1 MLKGKHIVL
10 GISGSIAAYK
20 AASLTRLFVKNG
32 AEVQIVI
39 TPAGKEF
46 ITPITLS
53 TLSSKPV
60 ISEFFSGRDGSWN
73 SHVDIGL
80 WADLMIV
87 APATASTIAKM
98 ANGVADNMLITT
110 YLSMKAPVMIAPA
123 MDLDMYK
130 HPSTQDN
137 LDSLRKRGNI
147 IIESANGE
155 LASHLVGKGRME
167 EPENILKYVV
177 DFFNSQNRISNLKGK
192 RAVITAGPT
201 HEYIDP
207 VRYLSNS
214 STGLMGISIANE
226 LSKRG
231 VEVDL
236 ILGPSSLSPD
246 GSVKTYRVTSALEMY
261 EKTKSLIDKSDI
273 AVFSAAVADYRIEEM
288 NKDKIKRGNND
299 KMSLSFIK
307 NPDIAA
313 EMGKIKKNNQFFL
326 GFSLETDKGED
337 EAKRKLKSKNMDA
350 IVLNTLK
357 DEGAGFATKT
367 NKISI
372 FDKNEIKQSFDL
384 KDKTLVA
391 RDIVDFI
398 ENQI

>member
-147 IIESANGE
+147 IIESASGE

-246 GSVKTYRVTSALEMY
+246 SSVKTYRVTSALEMY

-398 ENQI
+398 ENHI

>member
-39 TPAGKEF
+39 TSAGKEF

-147 IIESANGE
+147 IIESASGE

-177 DFFNSQNRISNLKGK
+177 DFFNSQNKISNLKGK

-246 GSVKTYRVTSALEMY
+246 SSVKTYRVTSALEMY

-273 AVFSAAVADYRIEEM
+273 AIFSAAVADYRIEEM
-288 NKDKIKRGNND
+288 NKDKIKRGNNY

>member
-20 AASLTRLFVKNG
+20 AAYLTRLFVKNG

-246 GSVKTYRVTSALEMY
+246 DSVKTYRVTSALEMY